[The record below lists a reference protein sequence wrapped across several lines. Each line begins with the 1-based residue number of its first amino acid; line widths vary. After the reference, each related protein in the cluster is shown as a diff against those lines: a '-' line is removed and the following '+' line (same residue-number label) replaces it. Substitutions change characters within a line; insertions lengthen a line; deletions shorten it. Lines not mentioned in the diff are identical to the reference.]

1 MKKLTIL
8 FFICLLASCTKQANK
23 QLSNIENIMLAQPD
37 NAFTL
42 LQKDSASICKEGTD
56 AQMYYQII
64 RCRVADLLYIPHTS
78 DSAMLK
84 VANYYTKQNNP
95 KALSMAYYCLGC
107 IYRDLKEHPRAINYF
122 LKSINTDS
130 THTPKEMIGRCYY
143 QLSGFE
149 DNRKNPIK
157 ALEYEIKAYNYI
169 SLTKDYTLANNCLIN
184 IAQDYKT
191 LGNDEKYS
199 AFINLAKNK
208 ISATKDTINLAR
220 FIIVKGQIA
229 IQERNNKELKTL
241 INEGKKILPTILKQQ
256 KYGFYL
262 MQGYYYKE
270 LHQVD
275 SASYYFQK
283 VLNIGNPIM
292 EYEANTALSE
302 TNAENREYTTAWKFL
317 NKAIKLRNA
326 IDTIDNKQEAEKM
339 KASYNYELEV
349 AKREEAEESKNRYKY
364 AMLLGIICILGLTTL
379 ILAHKNA
386 SKEKS
391 IKQLKL
397 IAQQNE
403 LIQNQEQKIEEQK
416 NMMHEHVSNI
426 KKLETRNNELSKYL
440 LTSSEHC
447 INKLSKNIKLDDD
460 RWNQFRMS
468 ESYYK
473 LHKMIKN
480 GLDHYTNSEQKQ
492 VLIDIMATI
501 DNLFNEYG
509 KRLTAFLPGL
519 KDSQLEFAYLIKAE
533 INFSNIAI
541 LLRKSKPSIT
551 KISKSFDEYL
561 EKNMKGLDIKTFL
574 HDF

>member
-37 NAFTL
+37 SAFTL

-78 DSAMLK
+78 DSTMLK

-169 SLTKDYTLANNCLIN
+169 SQTKDYTLANNCLIN

-208 ISATKDTINLAR
+208 ISATKDTVNLAR

-241 INEGKKILPTILKQQ
+241 INEGKRILPTILKQQ
-256 KYGFYL
+256 EYGFYL

-326 IDTIDNKQEAEKM
+326 IDSIDNKQEAEKM

-426 KKLETRNNELSKYL
+426 KKLETRNNELSKYQ
-440 LTSSEHC
+440 LTSSEHY

-473 LHKMIKN
+473 LHKMIRN
-480 GLDHYTNSEQKQ
+480 GLEHYTNSEQKQ
-492 VLIDIMATI
+492 AIIDIMATI

-551 KISKSFDEYL
+551 KISKSFDDYL

>member
-1 MKKLTIL
+1 MYLCKNFKKSSKMKKLTII

-37 NAFTL
+37 SAFTL

-78 DSAMLK
+78 DSTMLK
-84 VANYYTKQNNP
+84 VANYYTKQNNQ

-107 IYRDLKEHPRAINYF
+107 IYRDLKEHPRAVNYF
-122 LKSINTDS
+122 LKSIDTDS

-149 DNRKNPIK
+149 DNRKNPTN

-169 SLTKDYTLANNCLIN
+169 SQTKDYTLANNCLIN

-199 AFINLAKNK
+199 EFINLAKNK

-220 FIIVKGQIA
+220 FIIAKGQIA

-241 INEGKKILPTILKQQ
+241 INEGEKILPTILKQQ
-256 KYGFYL
+256 EYGFYL

-283 VLNIGNPIM
+283 VLNIGNPII

-317 NKAIKLRNA
+317 NKAIKLRYA
-326 IDTIDNKQEAEKM
+326 IDSIDNKQEAEKM

-379 ILAHKNA
+379 IVAHKNA

-426 KKLETRNNELSKYL
+426 KKLETRNNELSKYQ

-468 ESYYK
+468 ESYDK
-473 LHKMIKN
+473 LHKMTRN

-492 VLIDIMATI
+492 AIIDIRGC
-501 DNLFNEYG
+501 NLNCV
-509 KRLTAFLPGL
+509 
-519 KDSQLEFAYLIKAE
+519 KAC
-533 INFSNIAI
+533 S
-541 LLRKSKPSIT
+541 
-551 KISKSFDEYL
+551 
-561 EKNMKGLDIKTFL
+561 
-574 HDF
+574 